1 MHQERLLKIRYLC
14 KEGAILQIVSKFR
27 TTKQLGAN
35 QEPFLYVA
43 QQFHRQQDII
53 FFIYELIRR
62 DD

>member
-14 KEGAILQIVSKFR
+14 KEGAILQTVSKFR

-43 QQFHRQQDII
+43 QQFH
-53 FFIYELIRR
+53 
-62 DD
+62 